1 MQPTTKLNLTSYYE
15 VNARRGKTGQGEY
28 SLNSATFSIARMDY
42 SSFQSTEA
50 KLYAWNLF
58 SEWLSCI
65 SL

>member
-15 VNARRGKTGQGEY
+15 VNDRREKTEQGEN
-28 SLNSATFSIARMDY
+28 SLNSTTFSIVRKDY
-42 SSFQSTEA
+42 SSFKSTEA

-58 SEWLSCI
+58 SERLSWI